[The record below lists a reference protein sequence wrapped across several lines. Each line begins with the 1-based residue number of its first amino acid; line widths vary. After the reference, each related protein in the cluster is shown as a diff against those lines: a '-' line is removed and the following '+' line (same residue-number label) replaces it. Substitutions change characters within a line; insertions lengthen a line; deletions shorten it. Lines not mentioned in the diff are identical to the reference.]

1 MTSESNNVVLET
13 LLSVCETM
21 SENHYTWQD
30 VSSIVSDITGVNLS
44 PNACRKRYSRYIK
57 NNSNFSN
64 DEEYVDR
71 KDEYKDME
79 NIFKESYIKNQI
91 EKQKIWDLK
100 TQVRADIRRMSRE
113 DTLKEIAEEVF
124 SNISKLPKLSNPS
137 PISISKK
144 RKDAI
149 LEISD
154 WHYGIDV
161 DNHFNKYNTDIAKNR
176 IEYLTDRV
184 YSILYKEEIDHL
196 HVVNLGDMIAGR
208 IHSQIRYQSRIDV
221 ITQIMEV
228 SEYIAQMLSIL
239 SNFFKIDYYDTL
251 DNHSRLEPKLSDSLD
266 LESLARLTSWYLKQ
280 RLKDNENI
288 VINENKFSDDIIT
301 FNVFSHKVLGVHG
314 DKDTPSNIIEKLSML
329 AQEHYDLVLAAHY
342 HHFQCDERNNTLL
355 VGNGS
360 LMGTDDFAKNLR
372 LSSKP
377 SQNLI
382 ICTPKSAVY
391 CIYKIDLDNC
401 TKATLD

>member
-1 MTSESNNVVLET
+1 MNELNNFVLET
-13 LLSVCETM
+13 LLSVCENM
-21 SENHYTWQD
+21 GKNNYTWND
-30 VSSIVSDITGVNLS
+30 VSNIVSDITGVDIS
-44 PNACRKRYSRYIK
+44 SDACRKRYHRYIK
-57 NNSNFSN
+57 NNSSNNYN
-64 DEEYVDR
+64 DEENNI
-71 KDEYKDME
+71 KE
-79 NIFKESYIKNQI
+79 NYIKTQI

-124 SNISKLPKLSNPS
+124 SNISKLPKLADPS
-137 PISISKK
+137 PISSAKK
-144 RKDAI
+144 RKEAI

-154 WHYGIDV
+154 WHYGIDI
-161 DNHFNKYNTDIAKNR
+161 DNHFNKYNTCIAKER

-184 YSILYKEEIDHL
+184 YFILCKEEVDHL

-228 SEYIAQMLSIL
+228 SEYIAQMLSSL
-239 SNFFKIDYYDTL
+239 SNYFNIDYYDTL
-251 DNHSRLEPKLSDSLD
+251 DNHSRLEPRLSDSLD

-280 RLKDNENI
+280 RLKDNKNI

-301 FNVFSHKVLGVHG
+301 FNVFNHKVLGVHG
-314 DKDTPSNIIEKLSML
+314 DKDNPSNVIEKLSML
-329 AQEHYDLVLAAHY
+329 TQEHYDLVLSAHY

-355 VGNGS
+355 IGNGS

-372 LSSKP
+372 LSGKP
-377 SQNLI
+377 SQNVI
-382 ICTPKSAVY
+382 ICTPKSVAY
-391 CIYKIDLDNC
+391 CVYKIDLDSVC
-401 TKATLD
+401 KAVLD